1 MRRWGAAC
9 GALAFLA
16 TACGESPDRPRVLGV
31 SLVATTTT
39 TATDAPPAPTAT
51 ATATPI
57 AGTSIATTTEPAPST
72 TGTRPAPA
80 ATASTTRPPR
90 PATTTTTTTPP
101 GESFAP
107 GTYVEPTDTHNAATV
122 DEDGAVHTSSMSITR
137 RDAPERADVTVMYYG
152 RSVEVQLTNLAD
164 RAIVLPDGYR
174 ALVECTHDGQ
184 PWRAADAINEAVTH
198 LEPHATASALVD
210 LPAEGPGDYTCSATV
225 EIVLP

>member
-1 MRRWGAAC
+1 
-9 GALAFLA
+9 
-16 TACGESPDRPRVLGV
+16 VLGV

-72 TGTRPAPA
+72 TGTRPASA

-90 PATTTTTTTPP
+90 PATTTTPP

-122 DEDGAVHTSSMSITR
+122 DEDRAVHTSSMSITR

>member
-1 MRRWGAAC
+1 
-9 GALAFLA
+9 
-16 TACGESPDRPRVLGV
+16 VLGV

-90 PATTTTTTTPP
+90 PATTTTTTPP

-107 GTYVEPTDTHNAATV
+107 GTYVEPTDTHNTATV

-210 LPAEGPGDYTCSATV
+210 LPARGPGDYTCSATV

>member
-90 PATTTTTTTPP
+90 PATTTTTTPP